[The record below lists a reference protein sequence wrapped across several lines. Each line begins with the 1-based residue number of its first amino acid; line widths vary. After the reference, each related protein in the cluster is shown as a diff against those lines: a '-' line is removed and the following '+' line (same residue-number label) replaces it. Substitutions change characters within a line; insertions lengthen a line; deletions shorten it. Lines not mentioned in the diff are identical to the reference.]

1 MKIYR
6 ELEQNTPEW
15 MQVRLGKFT
24 ASDCYAIGTAGSGK
38 GKDGLETLCLEK
50 ASEILTG
57 QLPEMFTNEDVE
69 RGHQLE
75 QEARI
80 SYELETGRAVE
91 QVGFIEVNEF
101 VGCSPDGLVEED
113 GLVEFKAKNNKNHL
127 IALLG
132 KIDIKYQW
140 QMQFQM
146 LCLARN
152 WCDFVSFNPNYSK
165 APNIKIVRVYKDD
178 EMQDALKRGLD
189 KGINR
194 IKEILEKVK
203 VK

>member
-1 MKIYR
+1 MK
-6 ELEQNTPEW
+6 
-15 MQVRLGKFT
+15 
-24 ASDCYAIGTAGSGK
+24 
-38 GKDGLETLCLEK
+38 
-50 ASEILTG
+50 
-57 QLPEMFTNEDVE
+57 
-69 RGHQLE
+69 
-75 QEARI
+75 
-80 SYELETGRAVE
+80 
-91 QVGFIEVNEF
+91 
-101 VGCSPDGLVEED
+101 
-113 GLVEFKAKNNKNHL
+113 FKAKNNKNHL